1 MAADSRSTY
10 ERADAIKPEE
20 ITVKPDFGWEPSD
33 TTAHDQHKRLPI
45 FDPMHA
51 VPAPQS
57 RVVFQFQDV
66 LKSAKV
72 EVLELGVEKGVE
84 ILDQL
89 KASMIDKI
97 AVNPNA
103 QQWVMKFGGYTHGKA
118 NDLKRQAVK
127 TRTII
132 GVVGHTGAGKSSVI
146 NAILDHERLV
156 PTSCFRACTAV
167 VNEIS
172 YNHEE
177 IPYRAEVEFIQ
188 PTDWEKEL
196 KTLFQDL
203 LDSNGKISR
212 QCTNDETEAGI
223 AYAKIKAVYPKK
235 TKDDIA
241 NSSIESMLHEV
252 SEILGKTHH
261 IDDSDCVQFYR
272 RLQKFVE
279 ASGDRKQEKVKQEE
293 VSYHTEREMEFWP
306 LIKVVRLYV
315 KAPVLST
322 GAVIVDLPGV
332 HDSNVARAA
341 VSDGYMKQTTGLW
354 IVAPITRAI
363 DDKAAKT
370 LLGESFRR
378 QLKLDGSLASVTFI
392 CSKTDDISLTEAQ
405 DSLGLEQHLG
415 PLWQQQDELVQN
427 IESLRMELAS
437 TKGARLAQSKVVH
450 EIDDQLELWEGLRDD
465 IENGKQVF
473 APVSEITNKRKGT
486 EEQPSNRKKSRRSN
500 DPMADSDHDS
510 LDFDSQDDGVAREDS
525 QAGANTQG
533 QQPLT
538 VEHISMKL
546 TELRTTKRKARN
558 SIGDL
563 VKSIEAIYQKRD
575 EATAAKAEIQS
586 SIAKACISGRNA
598 YSKLAIQQDY
608 ASGIKELDQELA
620 AEEDISIFNPDEEVR
635 DYDKVARGLPVF
647 CVSSRGYQKLK
658 GRLNKDG
665 AVPGFKNIHETE
677 IPMLQEKFLNN
688 LWQLLNSLAIWT
700 STEVKGVRKTN
711 KQKSIGQR
719 ILVESIGN
727 LKTKLGKV
735 VRDMAAN
742 LRYEF
747 SDSIFGRFD
756 SAIQGATRQ
765 AVVTVQKWASPA
777 NMLDRSA
784 GGLSLNTYRAI
795 CCRDGTFKGTF
806 GDYNWN
812 RALSDPM
819 MKVLIPGWEKAFSHG
834 IPATMASVA
843 DSTAAALRD
852 FHTEVENRARKS
864 ESGEAGLAM
873 LQHQLGVYRVLFEGL
888 VSSVKESISAD
899 QRDINRKFVP
909 VIRAAL
915 GPAYEVCKQ
924 ESGKQ

>member
-66 LKSAKV
+66 LKSAEV

-103 QQWVMKFGGYTHGKA
+103 QQWVTKFGRYTH
-118 NDLKRQAVK
+118 
-127 TRTII
+127 
-132 GVVGHTGAGKSSVI
+132 GAGKSSVI

-167 VNEIS
+167 VNEVS

-354 IVAPITRAI
+354 IVAPITRAV

-370 LLGESFRR
+370 LLGEPFRR
-378 QLKLDGSLASVTFI
+378 QLKLDGSLAS
-392 CSKTDDISLTEAQ
+392 
-405 DSLGLEQHLG
+405 HLG

-525 QAGANTQG
+525 QAGTNTQG
-533 QQPLT
+533 QQPLK

-677 IPMLQEKFLNN
+677 IPMLQEHCKKLTVAGRLASCQKFLNN

-719 ILVESIGN
+719 ILVESIEN

-742 LRYEF
+742 L
-747 SDSIFGRFD
+747 
-756 SAIQGATRQ
+756 
-765 AVVTVQKWASPA
+765 
-777 NMLDRSA
+777 
-784 GGLSLNTYRAI
+784 
-795 CCRDGTFKGTF
+795 
-806 GDYNWN
+806 
-812 RALSDPM
+812 
-819 MKVLIPGWEKAFSHG
+819 
-834 IPATMASVA
+834 
-843 DSTAAALRD
+843 
-852 FHTEVENRARKS
+852 
-864 ESGEAGLAM
+864 
-873 LQHQLGVYRVLFEGL
+873 
-888 VSSVKESISAD
+888 
-899 QRDINRKFVP
+899 
-909 VIRAAL
+909 
-915 GPAYEVCKQ
+915 
-924 ESGKQ
+924 